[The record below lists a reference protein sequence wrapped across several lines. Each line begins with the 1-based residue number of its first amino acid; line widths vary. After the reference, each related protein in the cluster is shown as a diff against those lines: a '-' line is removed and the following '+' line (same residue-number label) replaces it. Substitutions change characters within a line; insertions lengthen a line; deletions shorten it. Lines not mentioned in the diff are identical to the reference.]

1 MKKSAG
7 EWLRQARYDIE
18 TAEYLF
24 KGERYFYTVFLCHLS
39 VEKAL
44 KGVYQ
49 RVMRRMAPK
58 THNFTYLIKKSGLEV
73 PRYLLHF
80 LVKLNGA
87 SIVTRY
93 PESLTRLQHLYTK
106 PAVWDILK
114 RTKEA
119 VQWIESVSSKL

>member
-7 EWLRQARYDIE
+7 EWLRQSRYDIE

-24 KGERYFYTVFLCHLS
+24 DGERYFYTVFLCHLS

-49 RVMRRMAPK
+49 RALRRMAPK
-58 THNFTYLIKKSGLEV
+58 THNFTYLIKKSELHV
-73 PRYLLHF
+73 PGELFHF

-93 PESLTRLQHLYTK
+93 PESLTRLQHHYTK
-106 PAVWDILK
+106 PAVQDILHK
-114 RTKEA
+114 TKEA
-119 VQWIESVSSKL
+119 ISWIETAL